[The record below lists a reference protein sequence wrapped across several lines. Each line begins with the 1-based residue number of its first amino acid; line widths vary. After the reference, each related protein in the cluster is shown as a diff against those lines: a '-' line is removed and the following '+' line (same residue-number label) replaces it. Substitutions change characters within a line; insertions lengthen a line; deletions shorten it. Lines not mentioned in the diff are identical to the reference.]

1 VTKLKYKLLC
11 DGTPRAAFVM
21 LRLIVGYRY
30 KTVKMSVHED
40 RGKDVVVVAAAA
52 AAAAAVVVTTTMM
65 MS

>member
-1 VTKLKYKLLC
+1 
-11 DGTPRAAFVM
+11 M